1 MKEKLGFLFHLF
13 PKEDG
18 SIKEALDLIDKKLKE
33 EKIVLRHLIIK
44 KEEKKVKFKKR
55 AAERKPEKKPTH
67 LTETEM
73 KKVEE
78 K

>member
-1 MKEKLGFLFHLF
+1 L
-13 PKEDG
+13 
-18 SIKEALDLIDKKLKE
+18 IKTERRKN
-33 EKIVLRHLIIK
+33 RSQTPYYQ

-73 KKVEE
+73 KR
-78 K
+78 